1 MLRKKLRP
9 GDNDVTD
16 DNIRI
21 DTFEDEQ
28 FQEKKLEKPPVVTYG
43 CLFMLLAVLV
53 IIIIVSTVALVPN
66 FTTMNN

>member
-9 GDNDVTD
+9 EDNDVTD

-28 FQEKKLEKPPVVTYG
+28 FQEKKLEKPRVVTYG
-43 CLFMLLAVLV
+43 CLFALLAVLV

-66 FTTMNN
+66 FTSMNN